1 MIAIMGAS
9 GKTGGGAAGL
19 LLAAGEK
26 VRVMGRSADRL
37 KDFAAHG
44 AEVAEGDVE
53 DVAYLTRAFTGV
65 DAAYVLMPPNLTAPD
80 YRAQQVRMGEA
91 IAKAVKASGVRN
103 VVMLSS
109 IGADQRAGTG
119 PILGLR
125 ELEDRLRAIPDRNV
139 LALRPG
145 YFFENHLGTV
155 GLVKHQGINGTAIDG
170 DLPTAMVASHDIARA
185 AADALKAR
193 DTKGFAVR
201 ELQGRR
207 HMTMKEVTFVI
218 GQAVGKPDL
227 PYVQFSYDDLAQALI
242 GMGFSESM
250 AGLYAEMS
258 RAFNE
263 GRVRPTQPLGPD
275 TATPTRFEDWVM
287 DAYVAAYKA
296 A

>member
-26 VRVMGRSADRL
+26 VRVMGRSAERL

-44 AEVAEGDVE
+44 AEVAAGDAE
-53 DVAYLTRAFTGV
+53 DAAYLTKAFTGA
-65 DAAYVLMPPNLTAPD
+65 DAAYVLMPPNVTAPD
-80 YRAQQVRMGEA
+80 YRAQQMRMGEA
-91 IAKAVKASGVRN
+91 IAKGVKASRVPR

-109 IGADQRAGTG
+109 IGADQRSGTG
-119 PILGLR
+119 PIVGLR
-125 ELEDRLRAIPDRNV
+125 ELEDRLKAISGVSV

-145 YFFENHLGTV
+145 YFYENHLGTV
-155 GLVKHQGINGTAIDG
+155 GLVKQQGINGSAIDG
-170 DLPTAMVASHDIARA
+170 DLPTAMVASRDIAEA
-185 AADALKAR
+185 AAEALQAK
-193 DTKGFAVR
+193 DTTPFAIR
-201 ELQGRR
+201 ELHGRR

-218 GQAVGKPDL
+218 GQAVGKPEL
-227 PYVQFSYDDLAQALI
+227 PYVQFPYDDLVQALV
-242 GMGFSESM
+242 GMGLSESM
-250 AGLYAEMS
+250 AGLYGEMS

-263 GRVRPTQPLGPD
+263 GRIRPTLPLGPD

-287 DAYVAAYKA
+287 DAYLAAYKA

>member
-19 LLAAGEK
+19 LLATGEK
-26 VRVMGRSADRL
+26 VRVMGRSAERL
-37 KDFAAHG
+37 KDLAAHG
-44 AEVAEGDVE
+44 AEVAAGDAE
-53 DVAYLTRAFTGV
+53 DVAYLTRAFTGT

-91 IAKAVKASGVRN
+91 IAKAVKASGLRQ

-109 IGADQRAGTG
+109 IGADQRTGTG
-119 PILGLR
+119 PILGLH
-125 ELEDRLRAIPDRNV
+125 ELEGRLRAIPDLNT

-145 YFFENHLGTV
+145 YFYDNTLGTV
-155 GLVKHQGINGTAIDG
+155 GLVKHQGINGSALDG
-170 DLPTAMVASHDIARA
+170 DLALAMVATADIAGA
-185 AADALKAR
+185 AAEALKAR

-207 HMTMKEVTFVI
+207 HMTQKEVTFTI

-227 PYVQFSYDDLAQALI
+227 PYVQFSYDDLVQALV
-242 GMGFSESM
+242 GMGFSRSM
-250 AGLYAEMS
+250 ADLYAEMS
-258 RAFNE
+258 RGFNE
-263 GRVRPTQPLGPD
+263 GIIRPTQPLGPD